1 VLLPIQERRKKY
13 EENPRLAWDILMTG
27 TAKAA
32 KVAEATMKEVR
43 SAMGMSLDYEP
54 LSKSE
59 GAK

>member
-1 VLLPIQERRKKY
+1 
-13 EENPRLAWDILMTG
+13 MTG

-43 SAMGMSLDYEP
+43 AAMGMSPDYEP